1 MTRDSKTPAPGGSP
15 RRLTPSRRT
24 FLKRSAAVGG
34 MTMLAGAGVGEA
46 MAAGDDN
53 LPPNVPEWMKTL
65 GSSVTAHPYG
75 MPSQYE
81 KNVIRRNVGWLTATE
96 ESSRKFTPIHELD
109 GIIQPN
115 GLCSHPHPR
124 GPPETK

>member
-1 MTRDSKTPAPGGSP
+1 
-15 RRLTPSRRT
+15 
-24 FLKRSAAVGG
+24 

-81 KNVIRRNVGWLTATE
+81 KNVIRRNVGWLPAPE
-96 ESSRKFTPIHELD
+96 ESSINFTPSHELD
-109 GIIQPN
+109 GILQPS
-115 GLCSHPHPR
+115 GVCLERHHRRRPHIDPAPHRLLIHSHDYGRPPR
-124 GPPETK
+124 R